1 MASRRDRIG
10 LDSSFLIPLLSGW
23 HEHHSRTLARYEQF
37 LEDRDDLIV
46 PVQGL
51 LECYSV
57 LTRLP
62 VPYRSTPEAVKQA
75 IEASFYRTAT
85 IVGLTP
91 HTAWS
96 AIDALSHLGL
106 GGGRVYD
113 AAIAGCVA
121 EAGAKVVF
129 TWNVKHFLSIAPPG
143 LEVRSP

>member
-10 LDSSFLIPLLSGW
+10 LDSSFLIPLLSAW
-23 HEHHSRTLARYEQF
+23 HEHHSPTRARYEQ
-37 LEDRDDLIV
+37 LLIDRDELIV
-46 PVQGL
+46 PVQAL

-62 VPYRSTPEAVKQA
+62 APYRSTPEAVKQA
-75 IEASFYRTAT
+75 IEVSFYRTAT
-85 IVGLTP
+85 VVGLAP

-113 AAIAGCVA
+113 AVIAGCIA

-129 TWNVKHFLSIAPPG
+129 TWNVKHFLSVAIPG
-143 LEVRSP
+143 LDVRSP